1 MVPKESSETDAIEA
15 EKRKW
20 TAYYASINSS
30 PPLEALEFGK
40 QFAQFIQG
48 ILPGGGRILEA
59 GCGAGWQSLALAQSG
74 RFQVDLLDFS
84 SAALDAA
91 RSVFKEAGLPARFIL
106 GDAFRPGE
114 PEYDLVFNSGVI
126 EHYHFD
132 QQVRLLR
139 GMASRSRRH
148 VVVLAPN
155 RHCYWYWISRIHNAA
170 AGNWPFG
177 AEYPIIDFRQCFEAA
192 GLRFAAQSYLG
203 ETWTEMFIR
212 NLSGIDSPLQQKIL
226 DAHRSVINPE
236 QACYIVAGWGTVGG
250 AEPQAAVHSDNTVAE
265 LTASLSDTL
274 ALRIA
279 AEADLQRERVRSD
292 AAVQEARL
300 KDDELRRAHEKLA
313 SLEAELRDSRKLA
326 ENAATELRRSAE
338 EKDRLQAELL
348 RNRENLDRS
357 LREKAAIE
365 ASAKE
370 QEDRLQ
376 AELLRNRENLDR
388 SLREKAAIEA
398 SAKEQEDR
406 LQAELLRNRENLDR
420 SLREKAAIEASAK
433 EQEDRLQAEL
443 LRNRE
448 NLDRSLREKAAIEA
462 SAKEQEEQLK
472 RLVGSFSE
480 SASRFSEAFDRR
492 LREYRAQ
499 RAWKI
504 MLAIRRA
511 YTLVVRGGWSGWWRL
526 VFGPREP
533 LDHYELAFPKP
544 EEYLHPLAVPAPA
557 VVKTPDVIAPP
568 PRKYDVIVLAIIDFD
583 FRFQR
588 PQQIAAQLAREGHR
602 VLWVTAT
609 KTIPQDSPA
618 PYQIG
623 KLRENIWEIRLRAPA
638 MDLYLKEFAP
648 GAVACFAEGLRA
660 VYRDFAVSESA
671 ILVQLPF
678 WRRLALQLR
687 EEHGGVML
695 YDCMDDWDT
704 FENLGEFNR
713 SEERKLAGECDVL
726 AVTAERLR
734 RKFDTPPLAPVLA
747 RNGADFDFF
756 SSAQPLEG
764 LRRDGEP
771 VIGYFGAIADWID
784 LDLLYEVARSRPQ
797 YSFVLAGQ
805 VFDRD
810 IRALEALP
818 NVRFLGSRPYE
829 QMPSLLAAFDV
840 CIIPF
845 KLNQVTHATDP
856 VKLYEY
862 LSQGKPVVATAMQ
875 ELHSVAGLCW
885 LAEGAVEFAQKL
897 DEAVADV
904 DPQRRQARIDFARK
918 NTWAS
923 RVAALDSAIRGK
935 FPKISVLVV
944 TYNCAEYIGPA
955 LRALFRNEYPN
966 LEVILVDNHS
976 IDDTVL
982 IARRLASSHPQTRI
996 ETLASN
1002 RCFAGAN
1009 NVAAGLATGDYLVFL
1024 NADTLVTPGWLG
1036 RLLRHLQRDP
1046 SIGLICPVT
1055 NFAGNEVKITVDYRN
1070 QQEMERFALSIAR
1083 ARRGEL
1089 HDVAVVPLYC
1099 ALMRNSV
1106 FKELGGL
1113 DERYEI
1119 GMFED
1124 DDLSLKVKERGLRVV
1139 VAEDCFVHHFGQA
1152 SFSKLPPDEY
1162 NRIFDANRRRFEE
1175 KWKRR
1180 WIAHRTRAGVRP
1192 ASEETRFDPGSFC
1205 V

>member
-370 QEDRLQ
+370 QE
-376 AELLRNRENLDR
+376 
-388 SLREKAAIEA
+388 
-398 SAKEQEDR
+398 
-406 LQAELLRNRENLDR
+406 
-420 SLREKAAIEASAK
+420 
-433 EQEDRLQAEL
+433 
-443 LRNRE
+443 
-448 NLDRSLREKAAIEA
+448 
-462 SAKEQEEQLK
+462 EQLK

-533 LDHYELAFPKP
+533 LDDYELAFPKP
-544 EEYLHPLAVPAPA
+544 EEYLHPLAVPVPA

-1002 RCFAGAN
+1002 RGFAGAN

>member
-398 SAKEQEDR
+398 SAKEQE
-406 LQAELLRNRENLDR
+406 
-420 SLREKAAIEASAK
+420 
-433 EQEDRLQAEL
+433 
-443 LRNRE
+443 
-448 NLDRSLREKAAIEA
+448 
-462 SAKEQEEQLK
+462 EQLK

-533 LDHYELAFPKP
+533 LDDYELAFPKP
-544 EEYLHPLAVPAPA
+544 EEYLHPLAVPVPA

-976 IDDTVL
+976 IDDTVP

-1002 RCFAGAN
+1002 RGFAGAN